1 MFQIEIQKYFYSNE
15 HLLSIS
21 IAIVDIFTYKA
32 DFPGRLFDSSEHKI
46 VLVLVHWIA
55 SFHFKGFLLQE

>member
-46 VLVLVHWIA
+46 VLVLVHT
-55 SFHFKGFLLQE
+55 G